1 MKKSCLVITLAFLL
15 TCLLFSLSHAQKV
28 SGPVIVIP
36 DSSFNF
42 KVADEGAVIEHAY
55 KVLNQGDAPL
65 EIKDVRPD

>member
-15 TCLLFSLSHAQKV
+15 TCFLFSLSHAQKV

-36 DSSFNF
+36 DRSFNF
-42 KVADEGAVIEHAY
+42 KVADEGDVIEHAF